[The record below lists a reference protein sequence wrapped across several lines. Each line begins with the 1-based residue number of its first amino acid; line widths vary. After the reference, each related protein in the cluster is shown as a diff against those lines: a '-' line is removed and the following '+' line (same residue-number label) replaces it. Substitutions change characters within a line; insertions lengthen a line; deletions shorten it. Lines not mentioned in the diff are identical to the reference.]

1 MQLRKSVLLFVL
13 LLTSMPF
20 AMAQSQAAAPPKL
33 DPEKRAEKATER
45 MTQNLQLSPEQTA
58 KVKAINE
65 QYAQKEKALHD
76 NAQKQRDEKKALFD
90 AKQKEIDQ
98 VLTPEQRQKQQAQR
112 QQLQGRR
119 DEMKNERRGEM
130 KEERR
135 GEMKERVEKMRN
147 MPPEE
152 RAKQMTDRMSKKL
165 QLDEQKTKQLSGINE
180 YFMQRRNKIHQDATL
195 SKEQKMQQ
203 MKAAMDEKEQKLKG
217 LLSPEQYQRHQEA
230 VKRMEEHRSEMPP
243 RRGRCDKPPMPNGNQ
258 PHNEMPPPPP
268 PPPSPKN

>member
-13 LLTSMPF
+13 LLASMPF
-20 AMAQSQAAAPPKL
+20 AMAQTQAAAPPKF

-45 MTQNLQLSPEQTA
+45 MTQDLQLSPEQAA

-65 QYAQKEKALHD
+65 QYAQKEKALYD
-76 NAQKQRDEKKALFD
+76 NAQKQREEKKALFD
-90 AKQKEIDQ
+90 AKQKEIEQ
-98 VLTPEQRQKQQAQR
+98 VLTPQQRQKQQAQR

-135 GEMKERVEKMRN
+135 DEMRERAEKMRN

-152 RAKQMTDRMSKKL
+152 RAQQMTDRMSKKL
-165 QLDEQKTKQLSGINE
+165 QLDEQKTKQLSSINE
-180 YFMQRRNKIHQDATL
+180 YFMQRRNKIRQDATL

-230 VKRMEEHRSEMPP
+230 VKRMEERRSDMPP

-258 PHNEMPPPPP
+258 PRNEMPT